1 MEFLICKKYTNF
13 IQCNVLSIISCISTI
28 HEHKFKFEANSDSVR
43 LSILEIFTKT
53 KCVDLRISES
63 NCNFLCSASFFC
75 TYSVNVSIYPAYILD
90 EELFEYMFIQ
100 SHTFQNISSVR
111 FQENLQVLK
120 GQNLFRNDFHSQTIQ
135 AVEIADSLYQ
145 SQTNRFN
152 SAIVE

>member
-1 MEFLICKKYTNF
+1 M
-13 IQCNVLSIISCISTI
+13 
-28 HEHKFKFEANSDSVR
+28 
-43 LSILEIFTKT
+43 
-53 KCVDLRISES
+53 
-63 NCNFLCSASFFC
+63 
-75 TYSVNVSIYPAYILD
+75 SIYPAYILD